1 MESDNFYKPD
11 EDHPVDNQNKDF
23 QTDDS
28 SNAIVLS
35 ALDTLPR
42 KNPVRYIVLFISLVV
57 VLGLF
62 YFFIKR
68 DILTIMG
75 VLVGFIIL
83 AILGLK
89 KPKDITVTVTSK
101 LIAIDKKE
109 FNLTNYQSFSIR
121 EVDNG
126 FRLLSVRPVKR
137 FTPALNIYIPNT
149 ESTDRITSFL
159 SSKMPYSDYVSNFID
174 TLLQWLGI

>member
-1 MESDNFYKPD
+1 MESDNLYKPD
-11 EDHPVDNQNKDF
+11 EDYLTENKNEDF
-23 QTDDS
+23 QQYDS
-28 SNAIVLS
+28 PDSIEIL

-42 KNPVRYIVLFISLVV
+42 KNPARYVTLFIVLGVV
-57 VLGLF
+57 SGLF
-62 YFFIKR
+62 YFFVRR
-68 DILTIMG
+68 DILTIIG

-137 FTPALNIYIPNT
+137 FTPALNIYIQNT